1 MDESTIYKNK
11 AAILDV
17 FYTVLYK
24 NNENI
29 SPNPETLLGVDS
41 NKNPFYYINL
51 IDNFSNVMNEKFL
64 SDSLINNIKEIEKFN
79 YALIDLTKEL
89 VNFFI
94 QIYAFDG
101 KDNSV
106 IRLSESNVN
115 QSFKGL
121 SRHILLINSYMSIK
135 DFSTSIQ
142 IRNYFLFWIDESI
155 NFLYKSVYLD
165 IEKSNFKVN
174 FDNIIL
180 KFKNSISEEEIN
192 IREKVKNK
200 MIIKVPL
207 NSKEV
212 KFTLREIAL
221 KYIYEDEWIHIT
233 NANEIAEE
241 YGWVSGQKLIE
252 YFREYSVEGNRIAN
266 DSKAKVKNM
275 IKRIENVMEIIKS
288 DFKEKPQNEITKLKN
303 YIPDY

>member
-29 SPNPETLLGVDS
+29 SPNPKTLLGVDS

-135 DFSTSIQ
+135 DFSTSVDV
-142 IRNYFLFWIDESI
+142 RDYFLFWTEESI
-155 NFLYKSVYLD
+155 HFLYNNIYLD
-165 IEKSNFKVN
+165 IEKSSFKVN